1 VENDVC
7 YPQSDVGED
16 EPPIDFEELE
26 EFVAETAQT
35 RFPRLE
41 DLSLSP
47 ENIVKVNSHEPDE
60 PVVLPPSALHP
71 SEEAFEELE
80 KCEGNV
86 HTPSELRATVADSKM
101 PFWTFF
107 SSEYD
112 DTIHSTSIGGL
123 LEEGETF
130 KQLFTVNSEGGC
142 WWLDVVRPSEAE
154 VTAICK
160 AFSIHPLTREDI
172 ATQESRE
179 KVELFQNYYF
189 VAFRSFE
196 NADKDSETYLDPV
209 NIYGVV
215 FRHGVITFSYSTNPH
230 ASNVLKRIG
239 RLRDHMQLSADWIC
253 YAIID
258 DIVDNFMPVIGDI
271 EREVDSIEDEVFTAR
286 HEDARNI
293 LRAIGDSRKK
303 VMSLMRLLG
312 GKYDVIK
319 GFAKRC
325 NDNFGVAP
333 RGEVGI
339 YLSDIQDHV
348 VTMRDNLSHSEQ
360 LLSRVHNNFLAQIN
374 VENIT
379 HGNTVNQLLGKVT
392 LVATIL
398 VPMNLLTGLFGM
410 NVPVPGR
417 GSSGVEW
424 FMGIVGVIVV
434 IVLVA
439 LVAARRMRLI

>member
-1 VENDVC
+1 
-7 YPQSDVGED
+7 
-16 EPPIDFEELE
+16 
-26 EFVAETAQT
+26 
-35 RFPRLE
+35 
-41 DLSLSP
+41 
-47 ENIVKVNSHEPDE
+47 
-60 PVVLPPSALHP
+60 
-71 SEEAFEELE
+71 
-80 KCEGNV
+80 
-86 HTPSELRATVADSKM
+86 
-101 PFWTFF
+101 
-107 SSEYD
+107 
-112 DTIHSTSIGGL
+112 
-123 LEEGETF
+123 
-130 KQLFTVNSEGGC
+130 
-142 WWLDVVRPSEAE
+142 
-154 VTAICK
+154 
-160 AFSIHPLTREDI
+160 
-172 ATQESRE
+172 
-179 KVELFQNYYF
+179 
-189 VAFRSFE
+189 
-196 NADKDSETYLDPV
+196 
-209 NIYGVV
+209 VV
-215 FRHGVITFSYSTNPH
+215 FRHGVITFSYSANPH
-230 ASNVLKRIG
+230 AANVLKRIG

-348 VTMRDNLSHSEQ
+348 VTMRDNLSHTEQ

-434 IVLVA
+434 IVIVA